1 MTESLRVLRGS
12 PGALFPTCTSTC
24 TGLGSLA
31 ALSRPKDHKVTERCT
46 GSALQQRHGV
56 RNQLR
61 ISPLFPIQGTQQ
73 TPPAGIPTIVI
84 VQLRISPMTGR
95 IPDCDPYRPRVDRYQ
110 DRFRPTKHS
119 EFLEEAVSPHSVL
132 VRDEAR
138 IELTLRRDLTNS
150 LKTASNVAEGR
161 KLGLRAASVVNGWG
175 EKSIFPKSRPCR
187 LSNGFILQRH
197 SYARAAR
204 NPLVLRYGSRQC
216 QFELFRPFS
225 ETGCLQRSNRLA
237 TFKNGL
243 SPSTAFRREKLFA
256 RAIQLGVLT
265 TRHPRILQQRS
276 LLPSR
281 PPMRGERQPRP
292 LQAQQARAS
301 QTRSEPTGVRETS
314 TPEFPRVKQ
323 GHCRPPH
330 LANEMMV
337 DGQEPPGYGRV
348 EASSLELGEARCCRR
363 RKRDVSRDSGTAG
376 KGCRASNERAER
388 EVYRHADSDHLARPF
403 KIAARLALQARL
415 VLSSK
420 EGWKGRVA
428 ETTYTAPPP
437 PSGQTPDAVRN
448 LLRFDPER
456 SLSQYKGG
464 CGAEAFQAICLA
476 AGERDQLFVAIGF
489 SRRDCGDEIVA
500 SGNRRSNSD
509 LDYSHGGAGHVRNSQ
524 IVQVEQRPRQ
534 WQAHHAAPDGDDL
547 RRLPCLVQA
556 VVLLY
561 RSQSWVTNGD
571 RTEEVTTEQA
581 ERGIG
586 CGSQSIAETVPER
599 PTDAER
605 HQVSRCCEVRREE
618 LGSGSA
624 HKAMSQIV
632 VEAVQGLGVRACT
645 RQVNPSVAFQKR
657 PDRLS
662 ASIAR
667 HHGPRRRF
675 RDHARLHPQ
684 FQDGSRDHGD
694 GRTFHAAVPCGF
706 NRTIGQQLKVIPLVA
721 RRGKEDVVAIEVEA
735 LFLEQQVPQH
745 LAVINETRKLSKL
758 RQLTAISCTYRRG
771 GGAGERRCRALSG
784 TSSRCQP
791 ITRPS
796 LCPEAQVYLR
806 FLGHHRGGCQGVAV
820 LPQGGNRHSRCSHW
834 HRTTDSCQLRQRSAS
849 RVRVHDAGLN
859 KACFEPFNGEA
870 ARRVGTSVAKGAG
883 AAVVR
888 VLLYLLTGPFGPGA
902 DKGARQPLVEHLDG
916 SLGGALGGDRL
927 LSQFSLSHV
936 QPLLLQ
942 GRHKGEQSQTPDIP
956 CSLSLPLKRV
966 RLGSHSFAWLAS
978 NMATGR
984 GQRRFWNSVGTYYR
998 PLSELRRGANR
1009 RRSDRL
1015 DGGCNSGGI
1024 WLCTSSRKYHDLR

>member
-1 MTESLRVLRGS
+1 M
-12 PGALFPTCTSTC
+12 
-24 TGLGSLA
+24 A
-31 ALSRPKDHKVTERCT
+31 AFSRPKDHKVTERCT

-56 RNQLR
+56 RDQLR

-73 TPPAGIPTIVI
+73 TPPARIPTIVI

-119 EFLEEAVSPHSVL
+119 EFLEEAVSSHSVL

-161 KLGLRAASVVNGWG
+161 ILGLRAASVVNGWG

-187 LSNGFILQRH
+187 LSNGFILQGH

-216 QFELFRPFS
+216 QFELLRPFS
-225 ETGCLQRSNRLA
+225 ETGCLQGSNRLA

-292 LQAQQARAS
+292 LQAQQASAS

-323 GHCRPPH
+323 GHRRPPH
-330 LANEMMV
+330 LANEVTV

-363 RKRDVSRDSGTAG
+363 RKRDVSGDNGTAG
-376 KGCRASNERAER
+376 EGCRASNERAER

-403 KIAARLALQARL
+403 EIAARLAPQARL

-448 LLRFDPER
+448 LLRLDPER
-456 SLSQYKGG
+456 SLSQHKGS

-476 AGERDQLFVAIGF
+476 PGERDQLFVAIGF
-489 SRRDCGDEIVA
+489 SRWDCSDEIVA

-509 LDYSHGGAGHVRNSQ
+509 LDHSQGGAGHVRNSQ
-524 IVQVEQRPRQ
+524 VVQVEQRPRQ
-534 WQAHHAAPDGDDL
+534 WKAHHAASDGDDL
-547 RRLPCLVQA
+547 RRLPCLVQS
-556 VVLLY
+556 VVLFY

-581 ERGIG
+581 ERGIS
-586 CGSQSIAETVPER
+586 CSPQSITETVPER

-605 HQVSRCCEVRREE
+605 HQVGRCCEVRREE

-632 VEAVQGLGVRACT
+632 VEAVQGLGVWAGA

-662 ASIAR
+662 ASVTR
-667 HHGPRRRF
+667 HHSPRRRF
-675 RDHARLHPQ
+675 RDHARLHSQ

-694 GRTFHAAVPCGF
+694 RRTFYAAVSCGF

-721 RRGKEDVVAIEVEA
+721 RRGKENVVAIEVEA

-745 LAVINETRKLSKL
+745 LAMTNETRKLSKL
-758 RQLTAISCTYRRG
+758 RQLAAISCTYRRG
-771 GGAGERRCRALSG
+771 GGSGERRRRALSG

-791 ITRPS
+791 VTRPS
-796 LCPEAQVYLR
+796 LRPEAQVYLR
-806 FLGHHRGGCQGVAV
+806 FLGHHRGGCQGVTV
-820 LPQGGNRHSRCSHW
+820 LPQGGNRRSRCSHW

-849 RVRVHDAGLN
+849 RVRVHDAGLD

-870 ARRVGTSVAKGAG
+870 ARRVGAFVAKGAG

-888 VLLYLLTGPFGPGA
+888 VLLYLFTGPFGPGA

-916 SLGGALGGDRL
+916 SLGGVLGGNRL
-927 LSQFSLSHV
+927 LSQLSLSHV

-966 RLGSHSFAWLAS
+966 RLGFHSLTWLAS

-984 GQRRFWNSVGTYYR
+984 GHRRFRISVGTNYR

>member
-1 MTESLRVLRGS
+1 M
-12 PGALFPTCTSTC
+12 
-24 TGLGSLA
+24 A

-46 GSALQQRHGV
+46 SSALQQRHGIG
-56 RNQLR
+56 NQLR

-73 TPPAGIPTIVI
+73 TPPARIPTIVI

-161 KLGLRAASVVNGWG
+161 ILGLRAASVVNGWG
-175 EKSIFPKSRPCR
+175 EESIFPKSRPCR
-187 LSNGFILQRH
+187 LPDGFILQGH

-216 QFELFRPFS
+216 QFELLRPFS

-243 SPSTAFRREKLFA
+243 GPSTAFRREKLFA

-292 LQAQQARAS
+292 LQAQQASAS
-301 QTRSEPTGVRETS
+301 QTRSEPTGVRETP

-330 LANEMMV
+330 LTNEITV
-337 DGQEPPGYGRV
+337 DGQQPPGNGRV

-363 RKRDVSRDSGTAG
+363 RKRDVSGDSGTTG
-376 KGCRASNERAER
+376 EGRRASNERAER
-388 EVYRHADSDHLARPF
+388 KVNRHADPDHLTRPF
-403 KIAARLALQARL
+403 KIAARLAPQARL
-415 VLSSK
+415 VLSSE
-420 EGWKGRVA
+420 EGGKGRVA

-437 PSGQTPDAVRN
+437 PPGQTSNAVRN
-448 LLRFDPER
+448 LLRLNPER
-456 SLSQYKGG
+456 ALGQHKGG
-464 CGAEAFQAICLA
+464 CGAEALQAICLA
-476 AGERDQLFVAIGF
+476 PGERDQPFVAIGF
-489 SRRDCGDEIVA
+489 SRGDCSDEIVA

-509 LDYSHGGAGHVRNSQ
+509 LDHPHRGAGHVRNSQ
-524 IVQVEQRPRQ
+524 VVQVEQRPRQ
-534 WQAHHAAPDGDDL
+534 RKAHHAASDGDDL
-547 RRLPCLVQA
+547 RRLSCLIQA
-556 VVLLY
+556 VALLY
-561 RSQSWVTNGD
+561 RSQGWVTNGD

-581 ERGIG
+581 ERGI
-586 CGSQSIAETVPER
+586 CCSSQSIAETVPER

-605 HQVSRCCEVRREE
+605 HQVCRCCEVRGEE
-618 LGSGSA
+618 LGRRGA
-624 HKAMSQIV
+624 HEAMSQV
-632 VEAVQGLGVRACT
+632 VMEAVQGLGVGAGA

-662 ASIAR
+662 ASVTR
-667 HHGPRRRF
+667 HHSPRRRF
-675 RDHARLHPQ
+675 RDHARLHSQ
-684 FQDGSRDHGD
+684 LQDGSRDHGD
-694 GRTFHAAVPCGF
+694 WRTFHAAVSCGF
-706 NRTIGQQLKVIPLVA
+706 NRTIGQQLKVIPFVA
-721 RRGKEDVVAIEVEA
+721 RRGEEDVVAIKVKA
-735 LFLEQQVPQH
+735 LLLEQQVPQH
-745 LAVINETRKLSKL
+745 LAVINETRELSEL
-758 RQLTAISCTYRRG
+758 RQLTPISCTYRRG
-771 GGAGERRCRALSG
+771 GGAGERRRRAFSG

-796 LCPEAQVYLR
+796 LCPEAQIYLR
-806 FLGHHRGGCQGVAV
+806 FLGHHRGGCQGVTV
-820 LPQGGNRHSRCSHW
+820 LPQGSNRHSRCSHW
-834 HRTTDSCQLRQRSAS
+834 HRTTDSRQLRQRSAS
-849 RVRVHDAGLN
+849 RVRIHDAGLN
-859 KACFEPFNGEA
+859 KACLESFNGEA
-870 ARRVGTSVAKGAG
+870 ARRVGTFVAKGTG

-888 VLLYLLTGPFGPGA
+888 VLLYLLAGPFGPGA

-916 SLGGALGGDRL
+916 SLGGALGGNRPLSRL
-927 LSQFSLSHV
+927 SLSHV

-966 RLGSHSFAWLAS
+966 RLGFHSFAWLAS
-978 NMATGR
+978 NMATWR
-984 GQRRFWNSVGTYYR
+984 GHRRFWNSVGTNYR

-1009 RRSDRL
+1009 RRSDHRN
-1015 DGGCNSGGI
+1015 GGCDSGGI

>member
-1 MTESLRVLRGS
+1 M
-12 PGALFPTCTSTC
+12 
-24 TGLGSLA
+24 A
-31 ALSRPKDHKVTERCT
+31 ALSRPKDHKVTERRT

-56 RNQLR
+56 RDQLR

-73 TPPAGIPTIVI
+73 TPPARIPTIVI

-119 EFLEEAVSPHSVL
+119 EFLEEAVSLHSVL

-161 KLGLRAASVVNGWG
+161 ILGLRAASVVNGWG

-187 LSNGFILQRH
+187 LSNGFILQGH

-216 QFELFRPFS
+216 QFELSRPFS
-225 ETGCLQRSNRLA
+225 EAGCFQRSNRLA

-281 PPMRGERQPRP
+281 PPMRGERQPSP
-292 LQAQQARAS
+292 LQAQQASAS
-301 QTRSEPTGVRETS
+301 QTRSEPTGVRETP

-323 GHCRPPH
+323 GHCRSPH
-330 LANEMMV
+330 LANEITV

-363 RKRDVSRDSGTAG
+363 RKRDVSRDSSTAG
-376 KGCRASNERAER
+376 KGRRASNERAER

-403 KIAARLALQARL
+403 KIAARLAPQARL

-437 PSGQTPDAVRN
+437 PPGQTPDAVRN

-456 SLSQYKGG
+456 SLSQHKGG

-476 AGERDQLFVAIGF
+476 AGECDQLFVAIGF

-509 LDYSHGGAGHVRNSQ
+509 LDYPQGGAGHVRNSQ
-524 IVQVEQRPRQ
+524 VVQVEQRPRQ
-534 WQAHHAAPDGDDL
+534 WQAHHAASDGDDL
-547 RRLPCLVQA
+547 RRLSCLVQA

-561 RSQSWVTNGD
+561 RGQSWVTNGD
-571 RTEEVTTEQA
+571 RTEEITTEQA
-581 ERGIG
+581 ERGIS
-586 CGSQSIAETVPER
+586 CGSQSIAKTVPER

-605 HQVSRCCEVRREE
+605 HQVSRRCEVRREE
-618 LGSGSA
+618 LRSSSA
-624 HKAMSQIV
+624 HKAMGQIV
-632 VEAVQGLGVRACT
+632 VEAVQGLGVWACT

-675 RDHARLHPQ
+675 CDHARLHPQ

-694 GRTFHAAVPCGF
+694 GRTFYAAVSCGF
-706 NRTIGQQLKVIPLVA
+706 DRTIRQQLKVIPLVA
-721 RRGKEDVVAIEVEA
+721 RRGKEDVVAVEVEA

-745 LAVINETRKLSKL
+745 LAVINETRELSKL
-758 RQLTAISCTYRRG
+758 RQLTAIGCTYRRG
-771 GGAGERRCRALSG
+771 GGAGERRRRAFSG
-784 TSSRCQP
+784 TGSRCQP
-791 ITRPS
+791 VTRPS
-796 LCPEAQVYLR
+796 LCPEAQIYLR

-849 RVRVHDAGLN
+849 RIRVHDAGLN

-870 ARRVGTSVAKGAG
+870 ARRVGTFVAKGAG

-902 DKGARQPLVEHLDG
+902 DKGSRQPLVEHLDG
-916 SLGGALGGDRL
+916 SLGGVLGGNRL
-927 LSQFSLSHV
+927 LSRLSLSHV

-942 GRHKGEQSQTPDIP
+942 RRHKGEQSQTPDIP
-956 CSLSLPLKRV
+956 RSLSLPLKRV
-966 RLGSHSFAWLAS
+966 RLGFHSFAWLAS

-984 GQRRFWNSVGTYYR
+984 GQRRFWNSVGTNYR